1 MSRPFAIVTWIDAS
15 DIESANG
22 QAWFDELELGKF
34 AEEKVVVKSAGW
46 VWSDTK
52 LYLTLVGDDIIEGT
66 KKPTYGRI
74 TKIPKGMIVQRID
87 VPADIVEVKEAPDA
101 NPTGSGSGDPA

>member
-1 MSRPFAIVTWIDAS
+1 MRPFAIVTWIDAS

-34 AEEKVVVKSAGW
+34 AEEKVVVRSAGW

-52 LYLTLVGDDIIEGT
+52 LYLTLVGDDIIEGV

-74 TKIPKGMIVQRID
+74 TKVPKGMIVHRVD
-87 VPADIVEVKEAPDA
+87 VEIPPAPAPA
-101 NPTGSGSGDPA
+101 ESTAPAVSPAENEGV

>member
-1 MSRPFAIVTWIDAS
+1 MIRPFTIVTWIDAS

-22 QAWFDELELGKF
+22 QAWFDEMELGKF
-34 AEEKVVVKSAGW
+34 AAERVVVRSAGW

-52 LYLTLVGDDIIEGT
+52 LYLTLVGDDIIDGV

-74 TKIPKGMIVQRID
+74 TKIPKGMIVNRVDLD
-87 VPADIVEVKEAPDA
+87 VPPAPLPADEAV
-101 NPTGSGSGDPA
+101 PALSPAQNDVL